1 MTDQAASKRQ
11 RLAEERARLDA
22 LPDGGYTTDALR
34 LTFQRGYAAFEDGL
48 ARGANP
54 YEGSRPYGL
63 RKPGGY
69 IKAWFGGWDAGSK
82 AAIETQQLPSSVSQ
96 SNLQRGL
103 EG

>member
-1 MTDQAASKRQ
+1 MTDQAATKRQ

-48 ARGANP
+48 AREANP
-54 YEGSRPYGL
+54 YEGL

-69 IKAWFGGWDAGSK
+69 IKAWYAGWDAGSK

-96 SNLQRGL
+96 SDLQRGL